1 MSGPFRLAALLRVRR
16 LQEDQAAAELARS
29 NRAASEAQKRS
40 AQATARLAGSTFDT
54 SVPVSVWQAL
64 AASRAAMRR
73 DLADADAVVELRRV
87 AARAAEDAWLAARG
101 RVKTFERLEERHD
114 AQVAVEEL
122 ADEQKALDE
131 AAGRTRPDV
140 GPGSK
145 ETR

>member
-16 LQEDQAAAELARS
+16 LQEDQAAADLARAHGVVS
-29 NRAASEAQKRS
+29 DAQKRS

-73 DLADADAVVELRRV
+73 DLSDADALVAVHRAAARV
-87 AARAAEDAWLAARG
+87 AEEAWLAARG

-114 AQVAVEEL
+114 AEVAADEL
-122 ADEQKALDE
+122 AEEQKALDE
-131 AAGRTRPDV
+131 AAGRTKPNV
-140 GPGSK
+140 GPSEK